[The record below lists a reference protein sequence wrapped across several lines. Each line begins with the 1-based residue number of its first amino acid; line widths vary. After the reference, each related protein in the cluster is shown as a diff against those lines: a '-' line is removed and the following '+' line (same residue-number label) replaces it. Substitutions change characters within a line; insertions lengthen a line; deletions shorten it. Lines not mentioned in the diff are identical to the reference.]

1 MQGDHSFTCRG
12 TGRNCERTSHE
23 SAPFAWFWF
32 LGSNLSAQTRNTP
45 RRRSI
50 VRGSASTADCRARDA
65 SGRRPM
71 RANIA
76 PTTTP
81 RHRGATRLARL
92 RGTPESFYKP
102 HNSRKRRRGQKAKL
116 ICSGMVASAIL
127 IREPAEGYQCGQIRL
142 PSTNAATVW
151 SLFLRHKIRKLPRCR
166 EPPPQGQDFAFGQF
180 SRRNQQ
186 QRVSQSSTRID
197 LVRCLGFR
205 YILRKA
211 GNDAHVGLCAMI
223 ITRRACSSLMRNSP
237 SEP

>member
-1 MQGDHSFTCRG
+1 MSCLGRIRRWYFGQRSARPRDHQQSQKAVVSQFHPLFLFMQRSWD
-12 TGRNCERTSHE
+12 
-23 SAPFAWFWF
+23 
-32 LGSNLSAQTRNTP
+32 GSRLSTNP
-45 RRRSI
+45 
-50 VRGSASTADCRARDA
+50 
-65 SGRRPM
+65 
-71 RANIA
+71 IA
-76 PTTTP
+76 PEKD
-81 RHRGATRLARL
+81 A
-92 RGTPESFYKP
+92 
-102 HNSRKRRRGQKAKL
+102 RGQKAKPIRL
-116 ICSGMVASAIL
+116 GMVASAIL

-151 SLFLRHKIRKLPRCR
+151 SLFLRHKIRNLPRCR
-166 EPPPQGQDFAFGQF
+166 EPPQGQGFAFGQF